1 MKKFQIV
8 ILEKAFQEIENARDY
23 YENNQLNLG
32 TSFTNEVFSILEI
45 LESNPLLF
53 PVKFENI
60 REAVIKKFPF
70 VVIFEVLPNNEI
82 IILSIFHFRRNPEN
96 KNLKS

>member
-82 IILSIFHFRRNPEN
+82 IVLSVFHFRRNPED
-96 KNLKS
+96 KL

>member
-1 MKKFQIV
+1 MRKFQVV
-8 ILEKAFQEIENARDY
+8 ILEKAFQEIENARDH

-82 IILSIFHFRRNPEN
+82 IVLSVFHFRRNPED
-96 KNLKS
+96 KL

>member
-23 YENNQLNLG
+23 YENNQINLG
-32 TSFTNEVFSILEI
+32 ISFSKEVFSILEI
-45 LESNPLLF
+45 IETNPLLF

-70 VVIFEVLPNNEI
+70 VVVFEILPNDEI
-82 IILSIFHFRRNPEN
+82 IVLSVFHFRRNPED
-96 KNLKS
+96 KL

>member
-1 MKKFQIV
+1 MGKFQLV
-8 ILEKAFQEIENARDY
+8 ILEKAYQEIEKARDY
-23 YENNQLNLG
+23 YENNQINLG

-53 PVKFENI
+53 PVKFNNI
-60 REAVIKKFPF
+60 REAVINKFPF

-82 IILSIFHFRRNPEN
+82 IVLSVFHFRRNPED
-96 KNLKS
+96 KL

>member
-96 KNLKS
+96 KL

>member
-1 MKKFQIV
+1 MGKFQLV
-8 ILEKAFQEIENARDY
+8 ILEKAYQEIENARDY
-23 YENNQLNLG
+23 YENNQINLG

-53 PVKFENI
+53 PVKFKNI

-82 IILSIFHFRRNPEN
+82 IILSIFHFKRNPED
-96 KNLKS
+96 KL

>member
-45 LESNPLLF
+45 LETNPLLF

-82 IILSIFHFRRNPEN
+82 IVLSVFHFRRNPED
-96 KNLKS
+96 KL

>member
-70 VVIFEVLPNNEI
+70 VVIFEVLPNDEI
-82 IILSIFHFRRNPEN
+82 IVLSVFHFRRNPED
-96 KNLKS
+96 KL

>member
-1 MKKFQIV
+1 MGKFQLV
-8 ILEKAFQEIENARDY
+8 ILEKAYQEIEKARDY
-23 YENNQLNLG
+23 YENNQINLG

-53 PVKFENI
+53 PVKFKNI

-96 KNLKS
+96 KKIKS